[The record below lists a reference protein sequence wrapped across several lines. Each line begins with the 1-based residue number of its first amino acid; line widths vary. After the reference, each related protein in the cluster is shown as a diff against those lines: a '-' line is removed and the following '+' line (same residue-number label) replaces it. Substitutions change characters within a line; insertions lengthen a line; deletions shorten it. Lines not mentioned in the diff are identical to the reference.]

1 MSGFVQKCILLS
13 FFEEEKEEKKFDMRA
28 YDKSELAL
36 LYCPGRTVETAL
48 KTLVRWIKG
57 CGPLVQALDSVGYNP
72 RRHRFLR
79 QEVEQIVRYL
89 GEP

>member
-1 MSGFVQKCILLS
+1 M
-13 FFEEEKEEKKFDMRA
+13 KEEKNFELRA
-28 YDKSELAL
+28 YDKVELAL
-36 LYCPGRTVETAL
+36 LYCPGRSEETAM
-48 KTLVRWIKG
+48 KTLTRWINQ
-57 CGPLVQALDSVGYNP
+57 CSPLVQALAAVGYNL

>member
-1 MSGFVQKCILLS
+1 M
-13 FFEEEKEEKKFDMRA
+13 EELFEEKKFERRA
-28 YDKSELAL
+28 YDKAELAL
-36 LYCPGRTVETAL
+36 LYCPGRSVETAV
-48 KTLVRWIKG
+48 KTMMRWINQ
-57 CGPLVQALDSVGYNP
+57 CEQLMQALNAIGYNP

>member
-1 MSGFVQKCILLS
+1 MN
-13 FFEEEKEEKKFDMRA
+13 EMKEEKSFDLRA
-28 YDKSELAL
+28 YDKVELAL
-36 LYCPGRTVETAL
+36 LYCPGRSEETAM
-48 KTLVRWIKG
+48 KTLTRWINQ
-57 CGPLVQALDSVGYNP
+57 CEQLVQALGAIGYNS